1 MMAVMPA
8 APLRVEDTPN
18 PQAMKF
24 IADRSFPPPV
34 SGPGAGKMRSYRA
47 AAEAAAAGDALAAAL
62 FAAGPVVS
70 VMIVGDFVTV
80 NKTPSARWP
89 RLRPKIEAVLRQ
101 HLGE

>member
-1 MMAVMPA
+1 MMPLMPV

-24 IADRSFPPPV
+24 IADRPFPL
-34 SGPGAGKMRSYRA
+34 GPTLDPGKMRSYRA
-47 AAEAAAAGDALAAAL
+47 AADAQAAGDTLAEAL
-62 FAAGPVVS
+62 FATGPVMS

-89 RLRPKIEAVLRQ
+89 RLRPKIESVLRQ
-101 HLGE
+101 HVAE